1 LEGHPL
7 TPLVSGALA
16 SFTLVREVKA
26 PPETVFDVLTDHRR
40 YAEISRL
47 RKSELER
54 EGEPA
59 PNGVGAIRVL
69 TAVGPPIR
77 EEVVVYE
84 RPSRFSYKV
93 LSGLPVRDH
102 LGTVSLEPSDG
113 GTRVTYALKAIPTV
127 PLAGKVAMLL
137 LQRAV
142 KELLDGVVSES
153 ERRTA
158 AAVPAA

>member
-1 LEGHPL
+1 M
-7 TPLVSGALA
+7 A

-26 PPETVFDVLTDHRR
+26 PPETVFEVVTDHRR
-40 YAEISRL
+40 YAEITRL
-47 RKSELER
+47 RRSELER

-77 EEVVVYE
+77 EEVVAYE
-84 RPSRFSYKV
+84 PPTRFSYKV

-113 GTRVTYALKAIPTV
+113 GTRVTYALKSIPTI
-127 PLAGKVAMLL
+127 PFAGKLVMLAIK
-137 LQRAV
+137 RAV
-142 KELLDGVVSES
+142 TELLDGVVSEA
-153 ERRTA
+153 ERRAATA
-158 AAVPAA
+158 EPAL

>member
-1 LEGHPL
+1 
-7 TPLVSGALA
+7 VA

-26 PPETVFDVLTDHRR
+26 PPEVVFDVLTDHRR
-40 YAEISRL
+40 YAEITRL

-69 TAVGPPIR
+69 SAVGPPIR
-77 EEVVVYE
+77 EEVVSYE

-93 LSGLPVRDH
+93 LSGLPLRDH
-102 LGTVSLEPSDG
+102 LGTVSLEPSEG

-127 PLAGKVAMLL
+127 PFAGKVVMLGL
-137 LQRAV
+137 ERAV
-142 KELLDGVVSES
+142 TELLNGVVSES
-153 ERRTA
+153 ERHTVA
-158 AAVPAA
+158 GT